1 MFGMFGMGRGPKV
14 QRIAPAD
21 AVRMAAAGEVTLLDV
36 REAAELSASGKAMG
50 ALHVPLMGVANKC
63 DPNNPA
69 CLKGLSVDK
78 PVVVY
83 CAAGGRAERAGA
95 ELLSMGYQTAYNLG
109 GLSDWVSG
117 GGKVER

>member
-50 ALHVPLMGVANKC
+50 ALHVPLVAVANKC
-63 DPNNPA
+63 DPNSPS
-69 CLKGLSVDK
+69 CVKGLSVDK

-95 ELLSMGYQTAYNLG
+95 ELLSMGYQTVYNLG